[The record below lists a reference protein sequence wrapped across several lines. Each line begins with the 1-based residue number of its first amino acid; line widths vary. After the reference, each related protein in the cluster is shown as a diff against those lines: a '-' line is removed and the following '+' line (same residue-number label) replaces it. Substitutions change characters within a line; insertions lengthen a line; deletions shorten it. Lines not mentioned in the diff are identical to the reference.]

1 MQCRPIIW
9 IIYALPPKFLQ
20 KPFPPIFS
28 WCICSIVYMAQTPLR
43 PTNCVKALKAHSY
56 TFFIALL
63 TSSLVSVTTYTKR
76 YCSRASA
83 SRSWL
88 TSRTALHCSVEFV
101 RCEQLHWKA
110 CVQNTISRAHSSN
123 FSSEPVVKV
132 WNSLP
137 PRTGDLFFSDN
148 IWKFVK

>member
-1 MQCRPIIW
+1 MVHLLHRLYGVDAPATNQ
-9 IIYALPPKFLQ
+9 
-20 KPFPPIFS
+20 
-28 WCICSIVYMAQTPLR
+28 LR
-43 PTNCVKALKAHSY
+43 QSTEGTQLYLFYCTVNRFTCLSY
-56 TFFIALL
+56 NLHEALL
-63 TSSLVSVTTYTKR
+63 FTRVSVTK
-76 YCSRASA
+76 
-83 SRSWL
+83 L

-137 PRTGDLFFSDN
+137 PRTGELFFSDN
-148 IWKFVK
+148 I